1 MFVTE
6 HLRLRQ
12 APIINRMLEYSRGN
26 GQLSDV
32 TGHAGVTGRLNRN
45 KVQVKKVVNSL

>member
-12 APIINRMLEYSRGN
+12 APIIKRMPEYSRGN
-26 GQLSDV
+26 GLLSDV
-32 TGHAGVTGRLNRN
+32 TGHAGVTVRQLANVIISD
-45 KVQVKKVVNSL
+45 KLK